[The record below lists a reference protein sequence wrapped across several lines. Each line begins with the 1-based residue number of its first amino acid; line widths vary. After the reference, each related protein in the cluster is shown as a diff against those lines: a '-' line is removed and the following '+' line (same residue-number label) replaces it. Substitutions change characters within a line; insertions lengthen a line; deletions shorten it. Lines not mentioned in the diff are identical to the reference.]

1 MYAGFLGPANI
12 SRGTSMFAYEG
23 SYLAFREVSLSYSL
37 PKALVNKFHC
47 QKLELSVTG
56 QNLGYLCAAKVA
68 APEVSRNPGTAS
80 GTGYP
85 LPRTILF
92 GLNVTF

>member
-1 MYAGFLGPANI
+1 MQGPDNYFRNSSI
-12 SRGTSMFAYEG
+12 FAYDG

-37 PKALVNKFHC
+37 PKSIISKFNC

-68 APEVSRNPGTAS
+68 APEVSRTGGTAS

-85 LPRTILF
+85 LPRTLLF